1 MAWIVGV
8 LVPLYLIILL
18 LAPLLSNPA
27 LLGSFCGHLSVVH
40 SLLTQFDHQT
50 LSVIADF
57 YLSVPFI
64 FKKKINKKKNKQTKK
79 KSCLF
84 WLLGDLI
91 ILIPSQFNSV
101 LFVLSLYACTAVPLH
116 PTARFDSLGDLVSVS
131 HLPSASTGH
140 VGFALFATKKCDVRV
155 RLPSALQEFCCCLG
169 TCSLMHHGL
178 CTLWTAFT
186 NIWLE
191 FCWHW
196 LPHSLGV
203 MYLHLWENTFPFF
216 PQGVFRVFVSGRYTS
231 NQVPA
236 HHRPK
241 EGLRLVTIIVVLC
254 PGKLIG
260 CPVYFFL
267 DLGRIHASLFRIPRC
282 SKLMSLGLVV
292 LLLS

>member
-116 PTARFDSLGDLVSVS
+116 PTARFDSLGDVVSAS

-140 VGFALFATKKCDVRV
+140 VGCCVISVFSLPPRSVMSEFACRLHCKSSVAALAPVPLYITDFALYE
-155 RLPSALQEFCCCLG
+155 LHLQI
-169 TCSLMHHGL
+169 
-178 CTLWTAFT
+178 
-186 NIWLE
+186 IWLE

-231 NQVPA
+231 NQCQPIT
-236 HHRPK
+236 
-241 EGLRLVTIIVVLC
+241 GL
-254 PGKLIG
+254 
-260 CPVYFFL
+260 
-267 DLGRIHASLFRIPRC
+267 
-282 SKLMSLGLVV
+282 SKVCA
-292 LLLS
+292 